1 MKNPLLVLAYQLYRL
16 KHRLLR
22 SVTMGVRILLI
33 QDGQVLLVRHT
44 YHDGWQFPGGGVKYG
59 ETLAHAAAREAL
71 EEAGAQLGESPRLLG
86 VYTHLGEGKSDHV
99 FVFHSEQFVLT
110 QATDRWE
117 IAEARLFPLDE
128 LPRDLLGGYRRRLHD
143 YLQGGGPYTKEW

>member
-1 MKNPLLVLAYQLYRL
+1 MKNPLMMLAYQLYRL

-22 SVTMGVRILLI
+22 SMTMGVRILLI

-59 ETLAHAAAREAL
+59 ETLAQAAIREAL
-71 EEAGAQLGESPRLLG
+71 EETGARLSATPRLLG

-99 FVFHSEQFVLT
+99 AVFTSEQFILA

-117 IAEARLFPLDE
+117 IAESRLFPLDE
-128 LPRDLLGGYRRRLHD
+128 LPMDLLSGYRRRLHD
-143 YLQGGGPYTKEW
+143 YLQGGGPYAKEW